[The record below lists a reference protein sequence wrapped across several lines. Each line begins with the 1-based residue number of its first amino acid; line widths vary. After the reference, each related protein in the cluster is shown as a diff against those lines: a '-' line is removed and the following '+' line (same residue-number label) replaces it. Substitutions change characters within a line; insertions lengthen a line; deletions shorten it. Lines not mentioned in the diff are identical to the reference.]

1 LIVDAQR
8 IVDTTK
14 VPLNLHGEYSRGG
27 TKPALVDIDQG
38 IQLNGANRSH
48 EAFIIK
54 NEATNFNFCKT
65 ARKPYDEVVTAILLR
80 AAHLAGDTI
89 KVR

>member
-65 ARKPYDEVVTAILLR
+65 ARKPYDRSSLQFCCELR
-80 AAHLAGDTI
+80 I
-89 KVR
+89 WPEIRSK